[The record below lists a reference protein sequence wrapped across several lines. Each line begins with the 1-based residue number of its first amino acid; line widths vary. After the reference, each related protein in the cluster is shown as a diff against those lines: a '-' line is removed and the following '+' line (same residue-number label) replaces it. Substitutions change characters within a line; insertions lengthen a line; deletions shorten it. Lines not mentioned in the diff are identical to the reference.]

1 MNVTEKQKEI
11 ILNFMT
17 KHSDFG
23 RGRIRYNNENKRKMD
38 ELWEKLT
45 KILNTAGCGPC
56 KSAKEWAKTW
66 RDWKSNTLKKI
77 AKQKTHMMGT
87 GGGSP
92 AKNLQLTLIEQS
104 LLDFLTPDATGLSG
118 ISEGG
123 FEDVMPNQLILC
135 SQPISPRIPNQ
146 DLALHNFSNEIFH
159 SSEIEDNN
167 VSEQDNQAIYAA
179 SSAKRLVSTK
189 YLKGTKKPKV
199 MNTVF
204 DLSSDNENDDN
215 ALEQDNQAIYTAS
228 AKGLVSTKYLKG
240 TKKPKVMTNVF
251 DSSSNEN
258 DDNALEQDTQ
268 AIYTAPSAKGL
279 ASTKYS
285 EGIKKPKL
293 MTTAMNL
300 LERKSSISENLKQK
314 MLELKQEKLQ
324 LNKEK
329 LAVDKGILQ
338 ELQNLNNNI
347 LSIREVDSI

>member
-215 ALEQDNQAIYTAS
+215 ALEQD
-228 AKGLVSTKYLKG
+228 
-240 TKKPKVMTNVF
+240 
-251 DSSSNEN
+251 
-258 DDNALEQDTQ
+258 TQ

>member
-1 MNVTEKQKEI
+1 
-11 ILNFMT
+11 
-17 KHSDFG
+17 
-23 RGRIRYNNENKRKMD
+23 
-38 ELWEKLT
+38 
-45 KILNTAGCGPC
+45 
-56 KSAKEWAKTW
+56 
-66 RDWKSNTLKKI
+66 
-77 AKQKTHMMGT
+77 MMGT

-118 ISEGG
+118 IPEGG

-135 SQPISPRIPNQ
+135 SQLISPRIPNQ

-199 MNTVF
+199 M
-204 DLSSDNENDDN
+204 
-215 ALEQDNQAIYTAS
+215 
-228 AKGLVSTKYLKG
+228 
-240 TKKPKVMTNVF
+240 TNVF

-268 AIYTAPSAKGL
+268 AIYTAPSTKGL

-329 LAVDKGILQ
+329 LAVDKDILQ

-347 LSIREVDSI
+347 LSIREEIGGQYLINLQDSP

>member
-45 KILNTAGCGPC
+45 KILNTAGCGPY

-215 ALEQDNQAIYTAS
+215 ALEQD
-228 AKGLVSTKYLKG
+228 
-240 TKKPKVMTNVF
+240 
-251 DSSSNEN
+251 
-258 DDNALEQDTQ
+258 TQ

-347 LSIREVDSI
+347 LSIREEIGGQYLINFQDSP

>member
-1 MNVTEKQKEI
+1 
-11 ILNFMT
+11 
-17 KHSDFG
+17 
-23 RGRIRYNNENKRKMD
+23 
-38 ELWEKLT
+38 
-45 KILNTAGCGPC
+45 
-56 KSAKEWAKTW
+56 
-66 RDWKSNTLKKI
+66 
-77 AKQKTHMMGT
+77 MMGT

-118 ISEGG
+118 IPEGG

-135 SQPISPRIPNQ
+135 SQLISPRIPNQ

-215 ALEQDNQAIYTAS
+215 ALEQD
-228 AKGLVSTKYLKG
+228 
-240 TKKPKVMTNVF
+240 
-251 DSSSNEN
+251 
-258 DDNALEQDTQ
+258 TQ
-268 AIYTAPSAKGL
+268 AIYTAPSTKGL

-329 LAVDKGILQ
+329 LAVDKDILQ

-347 LSIREVDSI
+347 LSIREEIGGQYLINLQDSP

>member
-45 KILNTAGCGPC
+45 KILNTAGCGPY

-199 MNTVF
+199 M
-204 DLSSDNENDDN
+204 
-215 ALEQDNQAIYTAS
+215 
-228 AKGLVSTKYLKG
+228 
-240 TKKPKVMTNVF
+240 TNVF

-347 LSIREVDSI
+347 LSIREEIGGQYLINFQDSP